1 MNVLPIQRSISFE
14 EQQDI
19 RRKLNLYNS
28 KINLMSIL
36 CDKASVYN
44 VKIKNIITI
53 LLILMSCSSAIIMG
67 IVNDNEKIIKIPII
81 ILNSV
86 TTLLLAFER
95 TYKFGEK
102 ASNFQKYSQSYSKLS
117 HKIDQN
123 KVINLDFLALI
134 ISMYDNI
141 TDGINEPFPTNIIN
155 SMKNEYKDIDNH
167 HKPLILQ
174 GHFTPVESFKFSNI
188 LAGRSP
194 IMAIKKQVKSEIVST
209 VST

>member
-19 RRKLNLYNS
+19 RRKLNMYNS

-36 CDKASVYN
+36 CDKSSVYN
-44 VKIKNIITI
+44 NKIKNVFTVI
-53 LLILMSCSSAIIMG
+53 LILMSCSSAIITG
-67 IVNDNEKIIKIPII
+67 IFDDASIRIPVI

-86 TTLLLAFER
+86 TTLLIAFER
-95 TYKFGEK
+95 SFKFGEK

-117 HKIDQN
+117 NKIDQN
-123 KVINLDFLALI
+123 KVINLDFLSLI

-141 TDGINEPFPTNIIN
+141 TDGINESYTSNIIN
-155 SMKNEYKDIDNH
+155 SMKNEYKDVDNH

-174 GHFTPVESFKFSNI
+174 GHFTPVESFKFSGLQPLNI
-188 LAGRSP
+188 LGGRSP
-194 IMAIKKQVKSEIVST
+194 ISNDIVISNQR
-209 VST
+209 